1 MQDLVDV
8 YSSLIN
14 EDNNNT
20 LDEMYVIDNWYNK
33 VYSINNWKNLN
44 LSKDMVSHFV
54 NTMYEKISSLEKSL
68 NDTSW
73 FDGTNEF
80 ISDNARILNKKLH
93 EQDEKA
99 ITYLTENLKNLVTA
113 YKN

>member
-1 MQDLVDV
+1 MQNLVDI
-8 YSSLIN
+8 YSSIIN
-14 EDNNNT
+14 EENDNVF
-20 LDEMYVIDNWYNK
+20 DEMYVIDNWYNR
-33 VYSINNWKNLN
+33 VYSINDWKKLN
-44 LSKDMVSHFV
+44 LSKDMVSQFV
-54 NTMYEKISSLEKSL
+54 RTIYEKISSLEKSL

-73 FDGTNEF
+73 FDGTKEF

-99 ITYLTENLKNLVTA
+99 VTYLTENLQNLVTA